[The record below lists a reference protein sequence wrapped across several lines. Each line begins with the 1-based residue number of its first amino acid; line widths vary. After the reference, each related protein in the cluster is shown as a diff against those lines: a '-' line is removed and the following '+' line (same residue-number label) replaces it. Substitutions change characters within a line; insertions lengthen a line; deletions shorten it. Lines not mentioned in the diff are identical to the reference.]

1 MGGFFGDLARS
12 IGIKGDDNQLSN
24 LALSA
29 IPGVGQF
36 LGQQEANAAN
46 AKQAADQMAFQE
58 RMSSTAHQ
66 REVKDL
72 VAAGLNPILSAN
84 AGASSPAGAAAQMGN
99 TLAEGG
105 LSQAVKEGI
114 RHVNEQRALKAELE
128 VKEKDAELK
137 ESQKRN
143 YDMDTRLKSK
153 DAPKADMIRDFF
165 QGLLDAKRA
174 AAKSIEESRKNN
186 KTTPEKRKQKT
197 WDKSHLLR

>member
-1 MGGFFGDLARS
+1 MGGFLGDIARS
-12 IGIKGDDNQLSN
+12 IGINSDDKQLTN

-29 IPGVGQF
+29 IPGVGAF

-84 AGASSPAGAAAQMGN
+84 AGASTPGGASAVMGN

-105 LSQAVKEGI
+105 MSNAVREGV
-114 RHVNEQRALKAELE
+114 RMVNEQKALKA
-128 VKEKDAELK
+128 DID
-137 ESQKRN
+137 QK
-143 YDMDTRLKSK
+143 
-153 DAPKADMIRDFF
+153 KADVDLKKAQKDNYNVDTVARGKD
-165 QGLLDAKRA
+165 
-174 AAKSIEESRKNN
+174 AAKSTLLQKLWNKANEALETGAKKWKQETKDKNSWQN
-186 KTTPEKRKQKT
+186 KTLEKIKKGREK
-197 WDKSHLLR
+197 

>member
-29 IPGVGQF
+29 IPGVGPF

-105 LSQAVKEGI
+105 LSTAVKEGI
-114 RHVNEQRALKAELE
+114 RFVNEQKALKADLE
-128 VKEKDAELK
+128 VKEKERDLK
-137 ESQKRN
+137 DSQKKN

-153 DAPKADMIRDFF
+153 EAPKADLIRRAWEKASEAIEST
-165 QGLLDAKRA
+165 AK
-174 AAKSIEESRKNN
+174 KVE
-186 KTTPEKRKQKT
+186 EKRKQLK
-197 WDKSHLLR
+197 DFNKGKGINLKRR